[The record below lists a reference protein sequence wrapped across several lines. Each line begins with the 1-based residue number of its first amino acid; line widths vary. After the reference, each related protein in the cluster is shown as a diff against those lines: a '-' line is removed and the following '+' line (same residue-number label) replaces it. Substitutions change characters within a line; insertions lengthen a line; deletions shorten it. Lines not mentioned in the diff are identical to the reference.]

1 MDGISSSFD
10 TNSQI
15 GGSPPPVGASL
26 LAKKRQDTALIQ
38 GTHVIVDDLREQA
51 RSYKKAFWLSVQ
63 PA

>member
-1 MDGISSSFD
+1 MESRQVLI
-10 TNSQI
+10 QI
-15 GGSPPPVGASL
+15 RGSAAGPSVGASL
-26 LAKKRQDTALIQ
+26 LAKKRQDTALFQ